1 MMVVCVSPETSEIEV
16 REGFSLALP
25 KFLWKVLEARAQAL
39 HDGDLK
45 ATMQELVHDELFRWF
60 TESIRGG
67 IPVPAPSP
75 N

>member
-25 KFLWKVLEARAQAL
+25 KFLWRVLEARAKAL

-60 TESIRGG
+60 KESIRGG

>member
-1 MMVVCVSPETSEIEV
+1 MMVVTMSPQTCEIEV

-25 KFLWKVLEARAQAL
+25 RFLWTVMEARAKAL

-45 ATMQELVHDELFRWF
+45 ATMTELVADELLRWF
-60 TESIRGG
+60 KGSIRGG
-67 IPVPAPSP
+67 IPVPGPSP

>member
-1 MMVVCVSPETSEIEV
+1 MMTVMVTPETAQLEM

-25 KFLWKVLEARAQAL
+25 KFLWTVMEARARAL

-45 ATMQELVHDELFRWF
+45 ATMQELVQDELLRWF
-60 TESIRGG
+60 KDSIRGG
-67 IPVPAPSP
+67 VPVPGPSP

>member
-1 MMVVCVSPETSEIEV
+1 MMTVMVTPETAQLEM

-25 KFLWKVLEARAQAL
+25 KFLWTVMEARARAL

-45 ATMQELVHDELFRWF
+45 ATMQDLVADELLRWF
-60 TESIRGG
+60 KESIRGG
-67 IPVPAPSP
+67 IPVPGPSP

>member
-1 MMVVCVSPETSEIEV
+1 MMTVIVTPETSRIEV

-25 KFLWKVLEARAQAL
+25 KFLWRVMEARAKAL

-45 ATMQELVHDELFRWF
+45 ATMTELVADELLRWF
-60 TESIRGG
+60 KESIRGG
-67 IPVPAPSP
+67 IPVPGPSP

>member
-1 MMVVCVSPETSEIEV
+1 MITVMVTAETCKNEV

-25 KFLWKVLEARAQAL
+25 RFLWAVMEARAQAL

-45 ATMQELVHDELFRWF
+45 ATVTELVAEELLRWF
-60 TESIRGG
+60 KESIRGG
-67 IPVPAPSP
+67 VPVPESSP

>member
-1 MMVVCVSPETSEIEV
+1 MIVTVSPETMKIEV

-25 KFLWKVLEARAQAL
+25 KFLWTVMEARAKAL

-45 ATMQELVHDELFRWF
+45 ATMTELVAEVLLIWLK
-60 TESIRGG
+60 ESIRGG
-67 IPVPAPSP
+67 IPVPGPSL

>member
-25 KFLWKVLEARAQAL
+25 KFLWKVLEARAKAL

-45 ATMQELVHDELFRWF
+45 TTMQELVQDELFRWF
-60 TESIRGG
+60 KESIRGG
-67 IPVPAPSP
+67 IPVPVPSP

>member
-1 MMVVCVSPETSEIEV
+1 MMVVTMSPQTCEIEV

-25 KFLWKVLEARAQAL
+25 KFLWAVLEARAKAM

-45 ATMQELVHDELFRWF
+45 ATMQELVHEELFGWF
-60 TESIRGG
+60 IQASRKV